1 MRQATLDEFSKY
13 MCERCGK
20 VFKSERA
27 LKTHKGSHKQSD
39 FFTIARTFD
48 RLREGANFPP
58 KQLITLLKA
67 IRYGHSDPAKAAE
80 ILSSDRAFEDLV
92 EAIRYT
98 GAEAWVSLAMK
109 FLQDDLD
116 LDVIDEI
123 LAEVEGKEA
132 PKETALNTIYIS

>member
-1 MRQATLDEFSKY
+1 MRQTALNEFTKY

-20 VFKSERA
+20 VFKNERA

-39 FFTIARTFD
+39 FFTITRAFK

-58 KQLITLLKA
+58 KQLATLLKA

-80 ILSSDRAFEDLV
+80 ILSSDRGFEDLV
-92 EAIRYT
+92 QAIRHT
-98 GAEAWVSLAMK
+98 GAEAWVSLATR

-123 LAEVEGKEA
+123 LAEYEGRKA
-132 PKETALNTIYIS
+132 PQETTSSTIYIS